1 MQYTAAG
8 TMTSDTENKILDA
21 ALKLFAE
28 KGYVGATTRLIAQEA
43 GVSELTLFRRFKT
56 KDNLFNKV
64 LDQNHE
70 KMRQEFN
77 AILLDNDYKDSRE
90 FLETFIKNY
99 SNVLDNNFDTF
110 CLTINEGNR
119 INNSLSLQ
127 LFNQFTE
134 YLSDK
139 IPNDKVDPGT
149 FVMTITGFIYML
161 HLEKKSEVINYNE
174 SLERFIN
181 NSVECIQNS
190 NG

>member
-1 MQYTAAG
+1 
-8 TMTSDTENKILDA
+8 MTSDTENKILDA

-56 KDNLFNKV
+56 KDNLFKKV

-70 KMRQEFN
+70 KMRQEFS

-134 YLSDK
+134 YMSDK